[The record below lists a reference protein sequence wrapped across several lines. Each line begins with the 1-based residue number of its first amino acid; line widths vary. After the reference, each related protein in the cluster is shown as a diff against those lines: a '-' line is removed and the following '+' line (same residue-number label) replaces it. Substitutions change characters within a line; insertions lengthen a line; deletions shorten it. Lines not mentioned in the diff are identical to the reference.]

1 MDDNHPGKITWVDP
15 KDFERKIREAGGMP
29 DQVTLTCPTCYRLF
43 DCPPGYNSA
52 LCPECTAV
60 RSSIGRKDDADKTD
74 WSLMPWKELEDVANV
89 LTYGAKK
96 YAPDN
101 WKHVEN
107 HRDRYFSAAM
117 RHVLARRAGELADP
131 ESGLPHLA
139 HAVCCL
145 LFLMGREGE

>member
-1 MDDNHPGKITWVDP
+1 MADDEICGACGVPLYKHADTCWASDILAQDKINSTLRIGANHPLGKIAWID
-15 KDFERKIREAGGMP
+15 KAYFEELDK
-29 DQVTLTCPTCYRLF
+29 VL
-43 DCPPGYNSA
+43 
-52 LCPECTAV
+52 
-60 RSSIGRKDDADKTD
+60 GRKDDADKTD
-74 WSLMPWKELEDVANV
+74 WSLMPWKELEDVAKV

-117 RHVLARRAGELADP
+117 RHVLAWREGELADP
-131 ESGLPHLA
+131 ETGLPHLA